1 MRKKMYKAGKV
12 WVAATLAI
20 VGVMTGGAVVSAD
33 DNGDELGVVADEPV
47 PQPDQ
52 VVVLQK
58 DETTS
63 ASSASASA
71 SADIP
76 ATSLSSVDTT
86 SVASAGSDASSGS
99 FSQLADSST
108 ESLGSMASAGQ
119 ALSSESTSV
128 GTNNAGSVSSAT
140 TPEVS
145 SATSQ
150 QSSAA
155 TEIVPSSVSSVTSA
169 STTVSRRGLTREV
182 TPSAQATHQSA
193 AVVKK
198 QVPKSTAQVVVSA
211 KAAPQATK
219 HATVSTAK
227 VTVAKRVASTTAKP
241 VTKKLV
247 KPKPFTGYKKGVF
260 YQNGKRATGYLSD
273 GKHRYLFRN
282 GVKQKGVQKF
292 QGTYYMFNLRDG
304 RMMRNTYTA
313 SQWGLWYLFGADG
326 RILTDVQPWAGGYY
340 TFDARTYLKH
350 TNVYEPARWG
360 TWYMYD
366 ETGRCVSGYKYW
378 QNGLYYFHPG
388 TYLKATNEA
397 VWENGN
403 EYWAD
408 GGGVVRTGN
417 WQIEH
422 AIDTGTSLVGHSP
435 YVWGGGRNSWSIA
448 ARQFDCSSFVR
459 WCFANSGVFAGNV
472 GDAVTYSQTSL
483 GQGVPWSNIRRGDI
497 FFMDHI
503 GHVGIYL
510 GGQYFLHDS
519 PSSPTGGVGVSRLS
533 DVVDRD
539 DRAYAVPWYDI
550 VDGVVR
556 RLV

>member
-1 MRKKMYKAGKV
+1 MPKKMYKAGKV

-63 ASSASASA
+63 ASSASA

-227 VTVAKRVASTTAKP
+227 VTVAKRAASTTAKP

>member
-63 ASSASASA
+63 ASSASA

-227 VTVAKRVASTTAKP
+227 VTVAKRAASTTAKT
-241 VTKKLV
+241 VTNKVV

-378 QNGLYYFHPG
+378 QNGVYYFHPG

>member
-63 ASSASASA
+63 ASSASA

>member
-1 MRKKMYKAGKV
+1 MYKAGKV

-63 ASSASASA
+63 ASSASA

>member
-1 MRKKMYKAGKV
+1 MYKAGKV

-63 ASSASASA
+63 ASSASA

-227 VTVAKRVASTTAKP
+227 VTVAKRAASTTAKP

>member
-63 ASSASASA
+63 ASSASA

-227 VTVAKRVASTTAKP
+227 VTVAKRAASTTAKP

-378 QNGLYYFHPG
+378 QNGVYYFHPG

>member
-99 FSQLADSST
+99 FSELADSST

-198 QVPKSTAQVVVSA
+198 QVPKSTAQVVSA

-227 VTVAKRVASTTAKP
+227 VTVAKRAASTTAKP
-241 VTKKLV
+241 VTKKVV

>member
-1 MRKKMYKAGKV
+1 
-12 WVAATLAI
+12 L
-20 VGVMTGGAVVSAD
+20 
-33 DNGDELGVVADEPV
+33 L
-47 PQPDQ
+47 
-52 VVVLQK
+52 
-58 DETTS
+58 
-63 ASSASASA
+63 
-71 SADIP
+71 
-76 ATSLSSVDTT
+76 
-86 SVASAGSDASSGS
+86 
-99 FSQLADSST
+99 
-108 ESLGSMASAGQ
+108 
-119 ALSSESTSV
+119 
-128 GTNNAGSVSSAT
+128 
-140 TPEVS
+140 
-145 SATSQ
+145 
-150 QSSAA
+150 
-155 TEIVPSSVSSVTSA
+155 
-169 STTVSRRGLTREV
+169 
-182 TPSAQATHQSA
+182 
-193 AVVKK
+193 
-198 QVPKSTAQVVVSA
+198 
-211 KAAPQATK
+211 
-219 HATVSTAK
+219 
-227 VTVAKRVASTTAKP
+227 
-241 VTKKLV
+241 
-247 KPKPFTGYKKGVF
+247 
-260 YQNGKRATGYLSD
+260 
-273 GKHRYLFRN
+273 
-282 GVKQKGVQKF
+282 
-292 QGTYYMFNLRDG
+292 DG

>member
-227 VTVAKRVASTTAKP
+227 VTVAKRAASTTAKP
-241 VTKKLV
+241 VTKKVV

>member
-63 ASSASASA
+63 ASSASA

-227 VTVAKRVASTTAKP
+227 VTVAKRAASTTAKP

>member
-140 TPEVS
+140 TPKVS

-227 VTVAKRVASTTAKP
+227 VTVAKRAASTTAKP
-241 VTKKLV
+241 VTKKVV

>member
-63 ASSASASA
+63 ASSASA

-227 VTVAKRVASTTAKP
+227 VTVAKRAASTTAKP
-241 VTKKLV
+241 VTKKVV

>member
-1 MRKKMYKAGKV
+1 
-12 WVAATLAI
+12 
-20 VGVMTGGAVVSAD
+20 MTGGAVVSAD

-86 SVASAGSDASSGS
+86 SVTSAGSDASSGS

-198 QVPKSTAQVVVSA
+198 QVPKSTAQVVSA

-227 VTVAKRVASTTAKP
+227 VTVAKRAASTTAKP
-241 VTKKLV
+241 VTKKVV

>member
-63 ASSASASA
+63 ASSASA

-140 TPEVS
+140 TPKVS

-227 VTVAKRVASTTAKP
+227 VTVAKRAASTTAKP

>member
-63 ASSASASA
+63 ASSASA

-227 VTVAKRVASTTAKP
+227 VTVAKRAASTTAKP

-539 DRAYAVPWYDI
+539 DRAYAVTWYDI